1 MVALKHLSVYKIT
14 CSFSISLE
22 RTNNSSELLLGCHL
36 HCGGVPW
43 VLGSRSTRADEV
55 CPASL
60 FSPPFPWMKAAPGST
75 PATLPH
81 TLCPCRGSPWGGP
94 PRWVSL
100 IRFGF
105 SSRMPASLQI
115 RATLALQGIKVML
128 VATCWH
134 CSLFFFFFLVN
145 LFRTWEGKDAVIY

>member
-1 MVALKHLSVYKIT
+1 MVALKHLSVFKIT

-22 RTNNSSELLLGCHL
+22 RTNNSSELLLRYHL

-43 VLGSRSTRADEV
+43 VLSSRSTRANEV

-75 PATLPH
+75 PVTLPH
-81 TLCPCRGSPWGGP
+81 KLCPCRGSPWGGL
-94 PRWVSL
+94 PRRVSL
-100 IRFGF
+100 IHFGF
-105 SSRMPASLQI
+105 SSRTPTSLQ
-115 RATLALQGIKVML
+115 ATLALQRIKVML

-134 CSLFFFFFLVN
+134 CSLFFFFGQFVQN
-145 LFRTWEGKDAVIY
+145 LRG